1 MIQEESYDGFAR
13 GHSLFYRNVV
23 FSLLKGAIARRSRMY
38 MYTIKYKPLLAFF
51 KCLLVVSSLV
61 LFGNRLT
68 DRFHLCTSMA
78 GGLYRTLYKHQH
90 PYPGHRELGVRYGK
104 VLSSVD
110 KRYHSPVGMGVDV
123 PGFRVVPVTARAAH
137 SSYVLPA
144 SPLARFY
151 SGPSLRGPP
160 AC

>member
-1 MIQEESYDGFAR
+1 
-13 GHSLFYRNVV
+13 
-23 FSLLKGAIARRSRMY
+23 MY

-78 GGLYRTLYKHQH
+78 GGLYRTFYKRHH
-90 PYPGHRELGVRYGK
+90 PYPDYREVSVRYAK

-110 KRYHSPVGMGVDV
+110 KRYHSPVGLGMDA
-123 PGFRVVPVTARAAH
+123 PRFRILPVTTRVEH
-137 SSYVLPA
+137 SCYVLPA